1 MTQETQVELDQ
12 EEAAFQAELA
22 NETEDVSAPLVN
34 EKKTAEDN
42 VSVDVKPEDA
52 KLERIEVIPGYTKEE
67 LDAVLT
73 EVPKLRSALEKTNG
87 TYGSRLAEQQRI
99 IDELK
104 ARAEQPKQAQDAV
117 KLKQIKLNRLK
128 EHYPDFAEMLAE
140 DLSEEVVSQESNF
153 DPSVIET
160 TISRRLDE
168 ERQAREA
175 EVVQREI
182 RLLKREHP
190 DFETIARY
198 ARNDNGLIQWDN
210 PAFGNWVVA
219 QPKEI
224 QDVVINSS
232 DAYAISDVL
241 TDYKNSLKKK
251 KTTNDLENAVQPR
264 GLPSNRS
271 VDHLDDEERAFQEE
285 LAKEE
290 Y

>member
-22 NETEDVSAPLVN
+22 NETDDVSAPLV
-34 EKKTAEDN
+34 EEPKAVEEG
-42 VSVDVKPEDA
+42 VSVDVKPDDA

-73 EVPKLRSALEKTNG
+73 EVPKLRSALDKTNG

-99 IDELK
+99 IDELR
-104 ARAEQPKQAQDAV
+104 ARAEQPKLAQDAV

-168 ERQAREA
+168 ERQGNSD
-175 EVVQREI
+175 
-182 RLLKREHP
+182 LSK
-190 DFETIARY
+190 TI
-198 ARNDNGLIQWDN
+198 
-210 PAFGNWVVA
+210 F
-219 QPKEI
+219 
-224 QDVVINSS
+224 
-232 DAYAISDVL
+232 
-241 TDYKNSLKKK
+241 
-251 KTTNDLENAVQPR
+251 
-264 GLPSNRS
+264 
-271 VDHLDDEERAFQEE
+271 RAC
-285 LAKEE
+285 KPID
-290 Y
+290 